1 MNLKRTKFG
10 IFILIAAFWTFIFS
24 QPVQAADTYDISR
37 YQVNVDVQ
45 PDGSAQVEQK
55 TVFDIQDDIHGVY
68 INQNLQTNVGQPKK
82 LVNPQVAVNGHPFSQ
97 SESGTE
103 GTYSLTDTQQ
113 NYRFKLYQTAQDGN
127 QLAVTLK
134 YQLQNLI
141 INYRDTAELNWKV
154 IGDAWD
160 SDLQNVQV
168 VIQLPTTFK
177 KADLKSWTHGNLDGQ
192 QVVEPDKGRVTIKL
206 ANNPAN
212 QFVESHIIFPT
223 AVTAANPNQID
234 QSRRAAIIKQ
244 EARLA
249 QQANQERKAQKRRY
263 WLLSIGA
270 VVLAPGMFLL
280 ILRKIRK
287 TLPVMTYTGQ
297 APEHV
302 YDLPDEN
309 GPAVVR
315 QLLALPITETA
326 GAESLSATI
335 LDLVARKN
343 LTIDVQ
349 EPKKELFHK
358 KMPQFSLT
366 LVNRNQLSHS
376 EKKLVSWLFDVVG
389 DGQHVSLFEIE
400 KYPKR
405 HSAKLF
411 NQHYHGWQT
420 AVATEASRSGWL
432 REHIAELMT
441 SLNYWLI
448 GLGALFLILIFGALI
463 GLVAWWTLIPMGLV
477 FILTVWRR
485 FNLQLW
491 TQLGYEKRGEWQGF
505 KQMLKDISTLDM
517 ANVPDVLLWDRYLSY
532 ATAFGIADK
541 VVKALKIR
549 LTPEQLQTM
558 PLGYYYYYGYTGGV
572 NIGQSFTT
580 ALNSSVGSAVSAAN
594 PTSVSG
600 GSGGFSGGS
609 SGGFGGG
616 SGGGTF

>member
-1 MNLKRTKFG
+1 MQLKRIKFG
-10 IFILIAAFWTFIFS
+10 GFVLIVMFCALIFT
-24 QPVQAADTYDISR
+24 QPVQAADTYAITR
-37 YQVNVDVQ
+37 YQVNVDIQ

-55 TVFDIQDDIHGVY
+55 TVFDIQDTIRGMY
-68 INQNLQTNVGQPKK
+68 INQNLQTNVGQSKK
-82 LVNPQVAVNGHPFSQ
+82 LVNPQVAVNGQPFSQ
-97 SESGTE
+97 SEANTE
-103 GTYSLTDTQQ
+103 GTFSLTDAQQ
-113 NYRFKLYQTAQDGN
+113 HYRFKLYQSAQNGD

-134 YQLQNLI
+134 YQLQNLV

-160 SDLQNVQV
+160 SDLQNVQI
-168 VIQLPTTFK
+168 VIQLPAKLK
-177 KADLKSWTHGNLDGQ
+177 KADLKSWTHGNLDGH
-192 QVVEPDKGRVTIKL
+192 QVVEPDKGRVTIQL
-206 ANNPAN
+206 ANNPAH

-223 AVTAANPNQID
+223 AVTAENANKID
-234 QSRRAAIIKQ
+234 KPRQAAIIKQ
-244 EARLA
+244 ETRLA
-249 QQANQERKAQKRRY
+249 QQANQNRQAQQRRY
-263 WLLSIGA
+263 WLLSVMA
-270 VVLAPGMFLL
+270 VLLAPVLFVL
-280 ILRKIRK
+280 IFRKVRK
-287 TLPVMTYTGQ
+287 TLPVITYTGQ

-302 YDLPDEN
+302 YDLPDKN

-315 QLLALPITETA
+315 QLLALPITEQART
-326 GAESLSATI
+326 ESLSATI

-349 EPKKELFHK
+349 EPTKKRFHK
-358 KMPQFSLT
+358 KTPQFSLT
-366 LVNRNQLSHS
+366 LMTRNQLSHS
-376 EKKLVSWLFDVVG
+376 EQKLITWLFDVIG
-389 DGQHVSLFEIE
+389 DGQHVRLFEIE
-400 KYPKR
+400 QYPKR
-405 HSAKLF
+405 HSATLF
-411 NQHYHGWQT
+411 NQYYHGWQA
-420 AVATEASRSGWL
+420 AVTTEVNRSGWL

-448 GLGALFLILIFGALI
+448 GLGGLILILICGALI
-463 GLVAWWTLIPMGLV
+463 ELVAWWTLIPMGLV
-477 FILTVWRR
+477 FLLTLWRK
-485 FNLQLW
+485 FHLQLW
-491 TQLGYEKRGEWQGF
+491 TQLGYEKRGEWLGF

-541 VVKALKIR
+541 VVKALKVR

-558 PLGYYYYYGYTGGV
+558 PLGYYYYYGYTGGL

>member
-1 MNLKRTKFG
+1 MNLKPVKFG
-10 IFILIAAFWTFIFS
+10 AVILITALCAIIFS
-24 QPVQAADTYDISR
+24 RPVYATDTYDISR
-37 YQVNVDVQ
+37 YLVNVDIQ
-45 PDGSAQVEQK
+45 ANGSAQVEQK

-68 INQNLQTNVGQPKK
+68 LNQNLQTNVGLPKK
-82 LVNPQVAVNGHPFSQ
+82 LVNPQVVVNDHPLSR
-97 SESGTE
+97 SKSGVE
-103 GTYSLTDTQQ
+103 DTYSLTNARQ
-113 NYRFKLYQTAQDGN
+113 NYRFKLYQSAQDGD

-154 IGDAWD
+154 IGDAWN

-168 VIQLPTTFK
+168 VIQLPTKLK
-177 KADLKSWTHGNLDGQ
+177 KSELKSWTHGNLDGQ
-192 QVVEPDKGRVTIKL
+192 QVVEPAKGRVTIKL
-206 ANNPAN
+206 VNSPAN

-223 AVTAANPNQID
+223 AVTAENQNKID
-234 QSRRAAIIKQ
+234 KPRRAAVIKQ

-249 QQANQERKAQKRRY
+249 QQANQKRKAQQQRY
-263 WLLSIGA
+263 WFLSATA
-270 VVLAPGMFLL
+270 VILAPILFLF
-280 ILRKIRK
+280 ILRKVRK
-287 TLPVMTYTGQ
+287 ALPIVAYTGQ

-309 GPAVVR
+309 GPAIVR
-315 QLLALPITETA
+315 QLLALPMMETA
-326 GAESLSATI
+326 GVESLSATI

-343 LTIDVQ
+343 LTIAVQ
-349 EPKKELFHK
+349 ESRKELFHK
-358 KMPQFSLT
+358 KTPQFSLT
-366 LVNRNQLSHS
+366 LINRNQLTYS
-376 EKKLVSWLFDVVG
+376 EQKLVSWLFDVIG
-389 DGQHVSLFEIE
+389 DEQHVSLLEIE
-400 KYPKR
+400 KYPKQ

-411 NQHYHGWQT
+411 NQHYHAWQV
-420 AVATEASRSGWL
+420 AVETESKRSGWL
-432 REHIAELMT
+432 CENISELMT

-448 GLGALFLILIFGALI
+448 GLGTLILIFIFGALI
-463 GLVAWWTLIPMGLV
+463 KLVAWWTLLPMLIV

-517 ANVPDVLLWDRYLSY
+517 ADVPDVLLWDRYLSY

-541 VVKALKIR
+541 VVKALKVH

-558 PLGYYYYYGYTGGV
+558 PLGYYYFYGYSGGL

-580 ALNSSVGSAVSAAN
+580 TLNDSVTSAVNTAN